1 MLRSTRNLI
10 ENQGISESLGKP
22 TLKPLQR
29 LRDSS
34 IKALTAFDHEIW
46 AFPGVDRRI

>member
-10 ENQGISESLGKP
+10 ENQALGESIGKP

-29 LRDSS
+29 LRDSGV
-34 IKALTAFDHEIW
+34 KALTAFDHEIG